1 VAGLIIK
8 PRARIFH
15 GHDWVYASEI
25 LKTFGS
31 PAAGDVVSLK
41 DGKDRMIGSAIYNPA
56 SQIVARRFSRRRQ
69 DLDAEFFRRRIL
81 LAADYRKRRGVDARL
96 CRLVW
101 SESDGLPGVIV
112 DRYGDC
118 LVLQTLTTAMDQ
130 RKALLAEVLVSLFA
144 PAAIIERND
153 APIRRAE
160 GLELSTG
167 ILHGE
172 APGAVEIEFLGLRM
186 AIDLL
191 HGQKTGFYLDQMEN
205 YRRVADVAR
214 GRRVLDCFANQ
225 GAFALACAKTGAATV
240 LAVEVSADA
249 VAGARANGERNG
261 LTGIEWKEANVF
273 DFLPAE
279 ERREAQYD
287 LIILDPPSFTK
298 SKSQIGDAMRGYKE
312 IHLRAL
318 KLLADDGLLA
328 TFCCSHHVGAT
339 EFREMLIEASVDA
352 RRSVRQIGRFTQA
365 ADHPVV
371 PTLPETEYLQGY
383 LLEAMPAR

>member
-1 VAGLIIK
+1 MAGLIIK

-31 PAAGDVVSLK
+31 PAGGEVVSLK
-41 DGKDRMIGSAIYNPA
+41 DGKDRLIGSAIYNA
-56 SQIVARRFSRRRQ
+56 SSQIVARRFSRRRQ
-69 DLDAEFFRRRIL
+69 DLDLEFFRRRL
-81 LAADYRKRRGVDARL
+81 SLAIAYRERRGLDPRL

-118 LVLQTLTTAMDQ
+118 LVLQTLTLAMDQ
-130 RKALLAEVLVSLFA
+130 RKGLLTEALVSLLS
-144 PAAIIERND
+144 PRTVIERND

-160 GLELSTG
+160 GLELTTG

-172 APGAVEIEFLGLRM
+172 APGEVEIAFGGLRF
-186 AIDLL
+186 AVDLL
-191 HGQKTGFYLDQMEN
+191 QGQKTGFYLDQVEN
-205 YRRVADVAR
+205 YQAVAQFAR

-225 GAFALACAKTGAATV
+225 GAFALACARQGAASV
-240 LAVEVSADA
+240 LGVEISADA
-249 VAGARANGERNG
+249 VVHARANAESNG
-261 LTGIEWKEANVF
+261 LSQVEWREANVF
-273 DFLPAE
+273 DFLPGE
-279 ERREAQYD
+279 ERRGAQYD

-298 SKSQIGDAMRGYKE
+298 SKSQLGDALRGYKE

-339 EFREMLIEASVDA
+339 EFREMITEASVDA
-352 RRSVRQIGRFTQA
+352 KRSVRQIRRFTQA
-365 ADHPVV
+365 ADHPIV

-383 LLEAMPAR
+383 LFEAMPGR